1 MTVYIFR
8 RIVGE
13 QQRGWGVYRID
24 QNGRQALVEQFE
36 NAPAAKR
43 HAEEIRRLVTA
54 GAQ

>member
-13 QQRGWGVYRID
+13 EQQGWGVYRVD

-36 NAPAAKR
+36 NAPQAKR
-43 HAEEIRRLVTA
+43 HADEIRRMVTA
-54 GAQ
+54 N